1 MFVYI
6 VFYHIAYEGEYVE
19 GVFSSYDKARSF
31 ELELISKMNITGSS
45 ESTSIRK
52 VELDKADYYGFE
64 LVGEEV

>member
-19 GVFSSYDKARSF
+19 GVFSDYEKARSF
-31 ELELISKMNITGSS
+31 ELELIAKMEITRAS

-52 VELDKADYYGFE
+52 VELDKDYGMNG
-64 LVGEEV
+64 VGEEV

>member
-6 VFYHIAYEGEYVE
+6 VFYHIAFEGEYIE

-31 ELELISKMNITGSS
+31 ELELIAKMEITRAS

-52 VELDKADYYGFE
+52 VELDKDYGMNG
-64 LVGEEV
+64 VGEEV